1 MKINIRIEES
11 TSIEYP
17 GTMVGKHTKWN
28 SNRNSL
34 ENIQMK
40 NERFKA
46 QAQGKLLSSRARLVK
61 AQV

>member
-46 QAQGKLLSSRARLVK
+46 
-61 AQV
+61 